1 MIVGYTTGVFDL
13 FHIGH
18 LNLLRNARAMCDRLV
33 VAITADELVMEYK
46 KKKPIIPFTERCEI
60 LRAMRCVDVVIAQE
74 TMNKFAAWEKLRFDV
89 LFVGDDWY
97 KTPTWVNMQKRFDEV
112 GVRIV
117 YFPYT
122 TGTSSTLINDIL
134 MERRADLTDERAWST
149 AETGRASVPVG
160 G

>member
-1 MIVGYTTGVFDL
+1 
-13 FHIGH
+13 
-18 LNLLRNARAMCDRLV
+18 
-33 VAITADELVMEYK
+33 
-46 KKKPIIPFTERCEI
+46 
-60 LRAMRCVDVVIAQE
+60 
-74 TMNKFAAWEKLRFDV
+74 MNKFAAWEKLRFDV

-149 AETGRASVPVG
+149 PETGRASVPVG